1 MLSSVQYHRPQVPQ
15 PLPKIDNREVYF
27 ENLAFNKSPFCRLN
41 KSIYDTFKRYHCS
54 LNDRHYLTAFNLIFR
69 LLHRHKQS
77 NVKKNFQILER
88 LATTS
93 GNLGRRES
101 RKTRIY
107 VTRMLCQIWRNSEQ
121 KKG

>member
-69 LLHRHKQS
+69 LLHRHKQQREEEFS
-77 NVKKNFQILER
+77 NFGAISNNV
-88 LATTS
+88 
-93 GNLGRRES
+93 RES
-101 RKTRIY
+101 RTSRVAKDPYIRDKNA
-107 VTRMLCQIWRNSEQ
+107 LPNLE
-121 KKG
+121 KF